1 MYTTRMRFS
10 HAFLCLAVLAASA
23 PASGDTFIV
32 DTTADTND
40 AECDLDCSLREAIQ
54 LANQNPGPDVVV
66 VPAGDPYV
74 LTIPGRFEDVAETG
88 DLDIYGELTVVGDG
102 AATTIVDGGALDRVF
117 DVRGG
122 AAVTFTGLTIRNGDT
137 GTSQA
142 ENFGGGIYAENAE
155 SLTVRNSVITGC
167 RVQNSGGG
175 IFADFSPVTV
185 TDTVL
190 SANHA
195 NRGGGIEISHA
206 PGTLTRVTIEGN
218 EALTGGG
225 LDIVD
230 WDTGIFN
237 EVTVSDS
244 TIRLNTAGSRGGG
257 IHSQGDHL
265 VVTNTVITGNNG
277 GTDGGGVYVSS
288 DSQVEILG
296 STIAGNETR
305 MDIEFVG
312 VGGGIAVTGMLLLE
326 DSTVSGNTANNKGG
340 GVSLQANHATI
351 RNSTISGNTAVGFS
365 GGGIDVGNATLEL
378 IYTTVVENAA
388 GDHGDNLR
396 TAANTPR
403 VELQSSILADPAGGN
418 SNCLYT
424 SGAVP
429 TEVVTLG
436 GNVDDDDSCR
446 LAAPDDRPGG
456 DPALEPLAD
465 NGGPTLTHMPL
476 AGSDAIDFGT
486 GAACPPSDQR
496 GYGRG
501 VDGDGD
507 EQPACDSGAVEF
519 LPEPGGMAGVAL
531 AVLGALARGRNRIH
545 RRHWPAFSPFLVS
558 SLPYLTESH

>member
-32 DTTADTND
+32 DTTADTNNGV
-40 AECDLDCSLREAIQ
+40 CLLDCSLREAIQ

-74 LTIPGRFEDVAETG
+74 LTIPGRLEDLAQTG
-88 DLDIYGELTVVGDG
+88 DLDIYGELTVVGAG

-117 DVRGG
+117 DVRNG

-137 GTSQA
+137 GTSQG
-142 ENFGGGIYAENAE
+142 ENFGGGIYAENAV

-167 RVQNSGGG
+167 RVQTSGGG
-175 IFADFSPVTV
+175 IFANASPVTV

-190 SANHA
+190 SANQA
-195 NRGGGIEISHA
+195 SSGGGIQIGHA
-206 PGTLTRVTIEGN
+206 PGALTRVTIEGN
-218 EALTGGG
+218 EASLMGGG

-230 WDTGIFN
+230 SDTDIFN
-237 EVTVSDS
+237 EVTVSHS
-244 TIRLNTAGSRGGG
+244 TIRLNTAGSQGGG
-257 IHSQGDHL
+257 IHAQGDHL
-265 VVTNTVITGNNG
+265 VVANTVITDNDGGN
-277 GTDGGGVYVSS
+277 DGGGVYVSF

-296 STIAGNETR
+296 STIAGNQTR
-305 MDIEFVG
+305 MDLEFAG
-312 VGGGIAVTGMLLLE
+312 DGGGIAVAGMLLLE

-365 GGGIDVGNATLEL
+365 GGGLDVGNATLEL

-388 GDHGDNLR
+388 GDRGDNLR

-403 VELQSSILADPAGGN
+403 VELQSSILADPTGGN

-519 LPEPGGMAGVAL
+519 LPEPGGIAGVAL
-531 AVLGALARGRNRIH
+531 AALAALARGRNRIQ
-545 RRHWPAFSPFLVS
+545 RDR
-558 SLPYLTESH
+558 